1 MQRYGVHGVPPF
13 GLLLPQ
19 RAYITGVQPRAANVK
34 NCNVCQASAAELLLV
49 TASCGIVRFCTGFGN
64 MNDDDLSPEENRAIS
79 GVIREELAKR
89 RLTRQH
95 LADKAK
101 ISLSTIEKA
110 LSGQRPFTLATV
122 VRIEEALQY
131 QLRKVKPSN
140 GESALAPQS
149 LGSYSRPAVSWL
161 EGDYLTIRTS
171 FSDHDS
177 IYAYLTE
184 IRWDSAL
191 SHLAFRES
199 ERIDAQFKQ
208 DGSVSVPHQSGY
220 IYLVTNKQGQYRMI
234 ILSRPMISG
243 EMYGLMTTLQ
253 SGRGTQLTPVS
264 TPLVLAPVK
273 DFGDAVQ
280 FGKID
285 PSSTIFDRYRKLL
298 NRAVDEPFVML
309 IK

>member
-1 MQRYGVHGVPPF
+1 
-13 GLLLPQ
+13 
-19 RAYITGVQPRAANVK
+19 
-34 NCNVCQASAAELLLV
+34 LLV
-49 TASCGIVRFCTGFGN
+49 TVLCGNVRVCEGFGN
-64 MNDDDLSPEENRAIS
+64 MSDDDLSAEENRAIS
-79 GVIREELAKR
+79 GVIREELARR

-95 LADKAK
+95 LADKSK

-122 VRIEEALQY
+122 VRIEEALQLP
-131 QLRKVKPSN
+131 LRKAKSN
-140 GESALAPQS
+140 GAAEMALAPQS

-161 EGDYLTIRTS
+161 EGDYVTLRGS
-171 FSDHDS
+171 FSDPNG

-184 IRWDSAL
+184 IKWDSAL
-191 SHLAFRES
+191 SHLVFRES

-220 IYLVTNKQGQYRMI
+220 IYLITNKMGQYRLI

-243 EMYGLMTTLQ
+243 EMYGLITTLQ

-264 TPLVLAPVK
+264 TPLVLVPAK
-273 DFGDAVQ
+273 NFDGEIQ
-280 FGKID
+280 FGKVAQD
-285 PSSTIFDRYRKLL
+285 ASVFARYSLL
-298 NRAVDEPFVML
+298 LKRAVEEPFVML

>member
-1 MQRYGVHGVPPF
+1 MSLAG
-13 GLLLPQ
+13 
-19 RAYITGVQPRAANVK
+19 
-34 NCNVCQASAAELLLV
+34 
-49 TASCGIVRFCTGFGN
+49 ASCR
-64 MNDDDLSPEENRAIS
+64 D
-79 GVIREELAKR
+79 
-89 RLTRQH
+89 
-95 LADKAK
+95 
-101 ISLSTIEKA
+101 
-110 LSGQRPFTLATV
+110 
-122 VRIEEALQY
+122 
-131 QLRKVKPSN
+131 
-140 GESALAPQS
+140 
-149 LGSYSRPAVSWL
+149 SRPAVSWL

-184 IRWDSAL
+184 IRWDTAL

-273 DFGDAVQ
+273 DFGEDVQ

-285 PSSTIFDRYRKLL
+285 KSSSMFDRYRKLL

>member
-1 MQRYGVHGVPPF
+1 M
-13 GLLLPQ
+13 LL
-19 RAYITGVQPRAANVK
+19 ATV
-34 NCNVCQASAAELLLV
+34 
-49 TASCGIVRFCTGFGN
+49 SCGNVRFCTGYGN
-64 MNDDDLSPEENRAIS
+64 MNDDNLSPEENRSIS
-79 GVIREELAKR
+79 GVIREELARR

-95 LADKAK
+95 LAEKAK

-122 VRIEEALQY
+122 VRIEEALQF
-131 QLRKVKPSN
+131 QLRKVKPNN
-140 GESALAPQS
+140 GQSALAPQS

-161 EGDYLTIRTS
+161 DGDYLTIRTS
-171 FSDHDS
+171 FSDQSS

-208 DGSVSVPHQSGY
+208 DGCVSVPHQSGY

-273 DFGDAVQ
+273 DFGVEVQ

-285 PSSTIFDRYRKLL
+285 AASPMFGRYKNLL
-298 NRAVDEPFVML
+298 NRAVEEQFVML

>member
-1 MQRYGVHGVPPF
+1 MYGFV
-13 GLLLPQ
+13 
-19 RAYITGVQPRAANVK
+19 R
-34 NCNVCQASAAELLLV
+34 V
-49 TASCGIVRFCTGFGN
+49 TQMT
-64 MNDDDLSPEENRAIS
+64 DDDLSADENRAIS
-79 GVIREELAKR
+79 SVIREELARR

-122 VRIEEALQY
+122 VRIEEALALP
-131 QLRKVKPSN
+131 LRKSRSML
-140 GESALAPQS
+140 GADAALAPQS

-161 EGDYLTIRTS
+161 EGDYLTLRAS
-171 FSDHDS
+171 FSDPAG

-184 IRWDSAL
+184 IKWDTAL
-191 SHLAFRES
+191 SHLVFRES

-220 IYLVTNKQGQYRMI
+220 IYLITNKMGQYRLI

-243 EMYGLMTTLQ
+243 EMYGLITTLQ
-253 SGRGTQLTPVS
+253 SGRGTLLTPVS
-264 TPLVLAPVK
+264 TPLVLVPVRNFT
-273 DFGDAVQ
+273 DDVE
-280 FGKID
+280 FGKIVEGT
-285 PSSTIFDRYRKLL
+285 PIFGRYRELL
-298 NRAVDEPFVML
+298 KRAIEEPFVML

>member
-1 MQRYGVHGVPPF
+1 VSF
-13 GLLLPQ
+13 
-19 RAYITGVQPRAANVK
+19 
-34 NCNVCQASAAELLLV
+34 LLV
-49 TASCGIVRFCTGFGN
+49 ADLCGNVRFFTGSGN
-64 MNDDDLSPEENRAIS
+64 MTDDDLSPEENRAIS
-79 GVIREELAKR
+79 SVIREELAR
-89 RLTRQH
+89 RRMTRQH

-131 QLRKVKPSN
+131 QLRKAKPAN
-140 GESALAPQS
+140 GEAALAPES

-161 EGDYLTIRTS
+161 EGDYLTLRAS
-171 FSDHDS
+171 FSDPLA

-184 IRWDSAL
+184 IRWDKAL

-199 ERIDAQFKQ
+199 ERLDAQFKQ

-220 IYLVTNKQGQYRMI
+220 IYLVTNKQGQYRLI
-234 ILSRPMISG
+234 LLSRPMISG
-243 EMYGLMTTLQ
+243 EMYGLITTLQ

-273 DFGDAVQ
+273 NFGEQVA
-280 FGKID
+280 FGKVD
-285 PSSTIFDRYRKLL
+285 ASSEIFGAYKKLL
-298 NRAVDEPFVML
+298 NRAIEEPFVML

>member
-1 MQRYGVHGVPPF
+1 M
-13 GLLLPQ
+13 
-19 RAYITGVQPRAANVK
+19 
-34 NCNVCQASAAELLLV
+34 S
-49 TASCGIVRFCTGFGN
+49 
-64 MNDDDLSPEENRAIS
+64 DDDLSPEENRAIS
-79 GVIREELAKR
+79 GSIREELARR

-161 EGDYLTIRTS
+161 EGDYLTLRTS
-171 FSDHDS
+171 FSDQNS

-184 IRWDSAL
+184 IRWDSTL

-243 EMYGLMTTLQ
+243 EMYGLITTLQ

-273 DFGDAVQ
+273 DFGDGIQ

-285 PSSTIFDRYRKLL
+285 ASSAMYDRYRKLL
-298 NRAVDEPFVML
+298 NRAVEEPFVMI